1 MIFRYVVKEQQAQQD
16 LERLIYKPIMYILHA
31 GRFSSRYK
39 CSSSSIIAMDKTSVW
54 NDMVSN
60 TIIEKQGAKSV
71 CLKTNGHEKCI
82 VSVCLA
88 SKADETKLKPFAVF
102 GAGNRASKS
111 LDEKFKSLSSG
122 NAMMNEEQLTLSNL
136 NLCNSNISIIRTNL
150 KST

>member
-1 MIFRYVVKEQQAQQD
+1 
-16 LERLIYKPIMYILHA
+16 
-31 GRFSSRYK
+31 
-39 CSSSSIIAMDKTSVW
+39 MDKTSVW

-71 CLKTNGHEKCI
+71 CLKTIGHEKCM
-82 VSVCLA
+82 VSVCIA
-88 SKADETKLKPFAVF
+88 SKADETKLKPFVVF
-102 GAGNRASKS
+102 RAGNRASKS

>member
-1 MIFRYVVKEQQAQQD
+1 
-16 LERLIYKPIMYILHA
+16 
-31 GRFSSRYK
+31 
-39 CSSSSIIAMDKTSVW
+39 MDKTSVW

-71 CLKTNGHEKCI
+71 CLKTTGHEKCM

-88 SKADETKLKPFAVF
+88 YKADETKLKPFVVF
-102 GAGNRASKS
+102 GAGNRPSKS

-136 NLCNSNISIIRTNL
+136 NLRNSNIFIIRTNL